1 MSQPDNDVAPR
12 SKLTLISWHEQDPNA
27 ILSSV
32 RECIDSAVRQFV
44 GAGHSKHDIKAVGL
58 TNQRE
63 TVLSSIPSPSM
74 STTLTSIQTLAFD
87 IKTGEALYNAIAW
100 PDTRT
105 ASLVREYKRKA
116 GSEKLMEICGLPLS
130 TYPSA
135 VKLMWMLKNVDAVKK
150 AYEAGTLA
158 FGTTDTWLLYHLS
171 GGKDGGVFVT
181 DSTNASRTMLMVS
194 V

>member
-1 MSQPDNDVAPR
+1 
-12 SKLTLISWHEQDPNA
+12 
-27 ILSSV
+27 
-32 RECIDSAVRQFV
+32 
-44 GAGHSKHDIKAVGL
+44 
-58 TNQRE
+58 
-63 TVLSSIPSPSM
+63 M